1 MLYAPTTER
10 RRAQRGANEVSKSA
24 VARLYIKN
32 NKLIIAV
39 MKFAINEI
47 NNAFEYFVFNN
58 NIINMLSANIT
69 AVSMKKKLLMIF
81 W

>member
-1 MLYAPTTER
+1 VPRLKHSET
-10 RRAQRGANEVSKSA
+10 RAQRGSSVSEKVCCSQP
-24 VARLYIKN
+24 YIKN

-39 MKFAINEI
+39 MKFAIDEI

-69 AVSMKKKLLMIF
+69 AVSMKKKLSMMF
-81 W
+81 

>member
-1 MLYAPTTER
+1 
-10 RRAQRGANEVSKSA
+10 
-24 VARLYIKN
+24 
-32 NKLIIAV
+32 